1 MVERIKNI
9 LVNPKS
15 EWGVIEK
22 EETSV
27 QELTVGYLLI
37 LALIPAIASL
47 IGYWLVGYKV
57 PFVGHVGGTF
67 AIGFRQGLLA
77 FISPVV
83 SVFIAAYVIDLL
95 ATSFES
101 QKDFRKAFQLVVYS
115 YTASLVAG
123 VVMIVPS
130 LGIIATLA
138 GIYSLYLLYLGLQP
152 MMKTPENKVTTY
164 FIVSLLVMIVVTIL
178 VAAILSGLIIGRS
191 LMGY

>member
-22 EETSV
+22 EETTV
-27 QELTVGYLLI
+27 QELTVGYLMI

-57 PFVGHVGGTF
+57 PFIGHVGGTF

-83 SVFIAAYVIDLL
+83 SVFIAAWVIDLL
-95 ATSFES
+95 ATSFDS

-164 FIVSLLVMIVVTIL
+164 FIVSLLVMIVVSIL
-178 VAAILSGLIIGRS
+178 VAAILSGLIVGRS
-191 LMGY
+191 MMGY